1 MATALRKGPYQTNLL
16 LAGYDANSGVSLYF
30 LDYMASLAKLN
41 YACHGHAANFVLSV
55 FDRDW
60 KKDMPLDEGLAV
72 IRKCIHELHTR
83 FLISQ
88 PNFIVKV
95 VDANGTRVVEL

>member
-16 LAGYDANSGVSLYF
+16 LGGADDKEVSLYTM
-30 LDYMASLAKLN
+30 DYMAGMAKVSFGAQG
-41 YACHGHAANFVLSV
+41 YASNFVLSIL
-55 FDRDW
+55 DREW
-60 KKDMPLDEGLAV
+60 KADMTPEEGLEV

-88 PNFIVKV
+88 PKFLLKV
-95 VDANGTRVVEL
+95 VDHQGIRTLSL